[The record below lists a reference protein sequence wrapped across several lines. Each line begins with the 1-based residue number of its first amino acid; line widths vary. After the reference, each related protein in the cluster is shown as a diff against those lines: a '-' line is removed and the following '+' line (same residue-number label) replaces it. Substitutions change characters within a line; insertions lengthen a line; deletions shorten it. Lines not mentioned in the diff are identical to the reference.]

1 MLWVCMCVC
10 VVRMLCECVYF
21 VYVLSVYC
29 VCSGCYVRAVCVLY
43 VSVCTCVC
51 VCVCVCVLYE
61 LCAPSSPV
69 SRAVSFHLI
78 SWTQTQTHT
87 HNRTHTVSHT
97 TVFVSLHTLTPYPLL
112 NNICGNRMHLSRL
125 RVGLSVASATSGDAT
140 RLSVVG
146 FSSRG
151 SFRMSRDW
159 TATL

>member
-1 MLWVCMCVC
+1 MCVVC
-10 VVRMLCECVYF
+10 KCVY
-21 VYVLSVYC
+21 
-29 VCSGCYVRAVCVLY
+29 
-43 VSVCTCVC
+43 VC

-112 NNICGNRMHLSRL
+112 NNIYIYIYIYELGSVPL
-125 RVGLSVASATSGDAT
+125 RVGVKVPTSNPMAHRIVLWCSGKIYISGVNGIQQYALND
-140 RLSVVG
+140 LHVPVFFG
-146 FSSRG
+146 CPMG
-151 SFRMSRDW
+151 
-159 TATL
+159 